1 MERMIIMMLGNDH
14 RNDDHFD
21 SDDKDDEMEA
31 HLPAR
36 RVLNDIQ
43 VDDHVSPLGWGE
55 TKRPGNKY
63 KTSSIGAF
71 QDTACSLIN

>member
-36 RVLNDIQ
+36 RVLDEIQ
-43 VDDHVSPLGWGE
+43 VDDHVSPLVWGE
-55 TKRPGNKY
+55 TKRPGNIY
-63 KTSSIGAF
+63 KRLQLAPSKILSA
-71 QDTACSLIN
+71 L

>member
-1 MERMIIMMLGNDH
+1 MIIMMLGNDH

-36 RVLNDIQ
+36 RVLNEIQ
-43 VDDHVSPLGWGE
+43 VDDHVSPLVWGE
-55 TKRPGNKY
+55 TKRPGNIYIKRLQFVHS
-63 KTSSIGAF
+63 KILFA
-71 QDTACSLIN
+71 L

>member
-1 MERMIIMMLGNDH
+1 MMMMMMLDND
-14 RNDDHFD
+14 RCNDDHFED
-21 SDDKDDEMEA
+21 DDDKDDEMEE

-36 RVLNDIQ
+36 RVLNEIQ

-71 QDTACSLIN
+71 QDTACSLSN

>member
-21 SDDKDDEMEA
+21 NDDKEYEMEA

-36 RVLNDIQ
+36 RVLNEIQ

-63 KTSSIGAF
+63 KRLQLVPSKILPA
-71 QDTACSLIN
+71 L

>member
-1 MERMIIMMLGNDH
+1 MMMMMMLDNDH
-14 RNDDHFD
+14 GIDDHFD
-21 SDDKDDEMEA
+21 SDDKDDEMEE

-36 RVLNDIQ
+36 RVLNEIQ
-43 VDDHVSPLGWGE
+43 VDDRVSPLGWGE

-71 QDTACSLIN
+71 QDTACSLSN

>member
-21 SDDKDDEMEA
+21 NDDKEYEMEA

-36 RVLNDIQ
+36 RVLNEIQ
-43 VDDHVSPLGWGE
+43 VDDHVSPLVWGE
-55 TKRPGNKY
+55 TKRPGNIY
-63 KTSSIGAF
+63 KRLQLAPSKILSA
-71 QDTACSLIN
+71 L

>member
-1 MERMIIMMLGNDH
+1 MMLDDDH
-14 RNDDHFD
+14 RIDDHFD
-21 SDDKDDEMEA
+21 SDDKDDETEE

-36 RVLNDIQ
+36 RVLNEIQ

-71 QDTACSLIN
+71 QDTACSLSN

>member
-1 MERMIIMMLGNDH
+1 MMLDDDH
-14 RNDDHFD
+14 RIDDHFD
-21 SDDKDDEMEA
+21 SDDKDDETEA

-36 RVLNDIQ
+36 RVLNEIQ
-43 VDDHVSPLGWGE
+43 VDDRVFPLVWGE

-71 QDTACSLIN
+71 QDTACFLSN

>member
-1 MERMIIMMLGNDH
+1 MMMMMMLDND
-14 RNDDHFD
+14 RCNDDHFE
-21 SDDKDDEMEA
+21 DDEKDDEMEA

-36 RVLNDIQ
+36 RVLNEIQ
-43 VDDHVSPLGWGE
+43 VDDHVSPLVWGE

-71 QDTACSLIN
+71 QDTACSLSN

>member
-1 MERMIIMMLGNDH
+1 MMMMMMLDNVS
-14 RNDDHFD
+14 RNDDHFED
-21 SDDKDDEMEA
+21 DDKDDETEE

-36 RVLNDIQ
+36 RVLNEIQ
-43 VDDHVSPLGWGE
+43 VDDHVSPLVWGE

-71 QDTACSLIN
+71 QDTACSLSN

>member
-1 MERMIIMMLGNDH
+1 MIIMMVGNDH

-36 RVLNDIQ
+36 RVLNEIQ
-43 VDDHVSPLGWGE
+43 VDDHVSPLVWGE
-55 TKRPGNKY
+55 TKRPGNIY

-71 QDTACSLIN
+71 QDTACSLSD